1 MAIFN
6 SYVSLPEGSRFFKC
20 PAWGQ
25 RLWHGHALCSGT
37 WRLPGGTLP
46 DLENGHWDWMEL
58 LSFHVFWWLMLS
70 ILAHVW
76 SIWVLQNTYQLVD
89 GWETSTS
96 LAHSLKSGKN
106 ARVSLDDILIWH
118 NILGCTMNRE
128 EEKGQ
133 FLRISSFAVQEDH
146 NPCIDHGRS
155 CSCSTEQIPTPS
167 ATTRWSENSRENPKI
182 HWFLLI
188 GLTQIVIVV
197 RSSYPAKFRF
207 HHPNC
212 YIDLF

>member
-1 MAIFN
+1 MLVYQRVVDFSNVQLEASAFDMAMPFAVEHGDFLVGLSQIWKMGTGTGWNCWVFTYFGGWCCR
-6 SYVSLPEGSRFFKC
+6 SWRMF
-20 PAWGQ
+20 GQ
-25 RLWHGHALCSGT
+25 YGCCK
-37 WRLPGGTLP
+37 
-46 DLENGHWDWMEL
+46 
-58 LSFHVFWWLMLS
+58 
-70 ILAHVW
+70 IL
-76 SIWVLQNTYQLVD
+76 TQLVD

-167 ATTRWSENSRENPKI
+167 ATTRWSENSRENTKI